1 MSDLTVRLKRG
12 PSPSGAPGRALSVAG
27 ALGGAQAA
35 LTSLAVMLAL
45 GLTAWYLA
53 DAGAH
58 GQTTDA
64 LRVGADTWL
73 VGHGSRIT
81 LSGLPIG
88 IVPLGLTVMFLLGAY
103 RRGRKAAQRA
113 AEVTEDGSLAAGVA
127 AFVGAY
133 LVVTVIVAVM
143 ASQSG
148 ATVSLGRAGLGAVG
162 VSVLGGGLGLAVGT
176 GRAAHWLAPV
186 PVWVKEVAAGAVSG
200 ALTVIAAGAVLA
212 GVALLFSFDEAANVL
227 SDLGLSTG
235 EALSYTFVMALLAPN
250 VALFG
255 STYLLG
261 PGFAVGVG
269 TSVSPS
275 AVTLGAVPAVP
286 FLAALPPDGPAPGW
300 LKVLLVVPVLAAA
313 IGTAKAR
320 TYADDVAYDVAA
332 LRGAGSGVGA
342 GLLITVLIA
351 LAGGP
356 MGTGRLADIGAPIG
370 DVLVFATGLMTLGG
384 LLGGLVAA
392 RWSRRGVSAES
403 D

>member
-12 PSPSGAPGRALSVAG
+12 PSPSGGSGRPLSVAG

-35 LTSLAVMLAL
+35 LTSLAIALAL

-53 DAGAH
+53 DAGGH

-88 IVPLGLTVMFLLGAY
+88 IVPLGLTVMLLLGAY
-103 RRGRKAAQRA
+103 RCGRRAAGRA
-113 AEVTEDGSLAAGVA
+113 AEVHDDGTLAAGVA
-127 AFVGAY
+127 AFAGAY
-133 LVVTVIVAVM
+133 LVVTVIVAVV

-148 ATVSLGRAGLGAVG
+148 ASVGLGRAGLGAVG

-176 GRAAHWLAPV
+176 ERARTWLAPV
-186 PVWVKEVAAGAVSG
+186 PTWAKEVAVGAVSG
-200 ALTVIAAGAVLA
+200 ALALLAAGAVLA
-212 GVALLFSFDEAANVL
+212 AVSLLFSFDEAANVL

-255 STYLLG
+255 SAYLLG

-300 LKVLLVVPVLAAA
+300 LKLLLLVPVLAAA

-320 TYADDVAYDVAA
+320 AYADDVAYDVAA
-332 LRGAGSGVGA
+332 LRGAGSGLGA
-342 GLLITVLIA
+342 GLLITLAIA

-356 MGTGRLADIGAPIG
+356 MGTGRLADIGAPAG

-392 RWSRRGVSAES
+392 WWARRR
-403 D
+403 